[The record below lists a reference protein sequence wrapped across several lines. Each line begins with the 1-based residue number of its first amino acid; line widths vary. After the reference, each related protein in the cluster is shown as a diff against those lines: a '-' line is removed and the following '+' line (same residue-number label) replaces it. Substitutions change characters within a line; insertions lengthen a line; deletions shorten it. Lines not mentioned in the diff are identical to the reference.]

1 MMMVILSRMIDAII
15 KKKRSSNGNDDNGH
29 ATRHEHSDHSD
40 HTDNNWII

>member
-15 KKKRSSNGNDDNGH
+15 KKRSSNDNDDNGH